1 MEWKGLPGLRGDGR
15 RRSLAA
21 HGGEASAA
29 PGERLGAGWGRGPAG
44 TLSQDCGPARL
55 VRRAEFRKW
64 REDEASST
72 GEGSREEVVPGGEQ
86 KGLESGRTRRIG
98 DDGGTPE

>member
-1 MEWKGLPGLRGDGR
+1 MGGGR
-15 RRSLAA
+15 RRSLARTGA
-21 HGGEASAA
+21 EA
-29 PGERLGAGWGRGPAG
+29 PGLRGRGWGQDGGAGPGRDAG
-44 TLSQDCGPARL
+44 SQACGPARL
-55 VRRAEFRKW
+55 VRRADFRMR